1 MWDDIK
7 DFLMFIVAMVCTTA
21 AIVSVIVG
29 IAWVSNKVECSSYE
43 DMTGRA
49 TKFSWGT
56 CYVNDGST
64 FIPYTEYKELQV
76 GKKVVL
82 Q

>member
-1 MWDDIK
+1 MLDDIVE
-7 DFLMFIVAMVCTTA
+7 FFIFMVAITCVVVGVVL
-21 AIVSVIVG
+21 AIMG
-29 IAWVSNKVECSSYE
+29 IAWVSNKVECTSYA

-49 TKFSWGT
+49 TKFNWGT